1 MIQDALL
8 SQVSSRMK
16 HAARQGSQVPVLPE
30 EDATATLAELGMH
43 ALMASAVGQ
52 LSSNLARIS
61 TTRMGLYT
69 IWPGRKK
76 YKEIQTDVV
85 SAIPARAGA
94 FAMRGRALNRKAG
107 TWGARRASA
116 PVVDML
122 LATVNFQVLLLPCR
136 IGHPAISSY
145 VGKIF
150 TG

>member
-16 HAARQGSQVPVLPE
+16 HAARQGSQVPVLPG

-61 TTRMGLYT
+61 TTRMGVCT
-69 IWPGRKK
+69 IWPGRKR

-107 TWGARRASA
+107 TWGARHACA

-122 LATVNFQVLLLPCR
+122 HATVTSKCFHVE
-136 IGHPAISSY
+136 
-145 VGKIF
+145 
-150 TG
+150 